1 MEPKALL
8 TVLIL
13 LTQCAKVQTYH
24 DTVLRPNYGTVMH
37 RIGGT
42 NAAMT
47 TWLHTFAL
55 PWPNPPTGLN
65 VQLPNCEEDSQL
77 CEHMKHMIK

>member
-1 MEPKALL
+1 MERKTLL
-8 TVLIL
+8 RVLIL
-13 LTQCAKVQTYH
+13 LIQCAKVRTYH
-24 DTVLRPNYGTVMH
+24 DTVLRPNYGKVTH

-55 PWPNPPTGLN
+55 PWPNSPTGLN
-65 VQLPNCEEDSQL
+65 VQLPNCEANDQTN
-77 CEHMKHMIK
+77 CGQIQ